1 MLLQSSEGP
10 NGKHGSGVYLT
21 SLTPENGHIKIK
33 RNNLDGAYKKKKYAD
48 KNYECYLKF
57 RQEDLPDV
65 KRVETKPDRDVWLYS
80 ENIYLN
86 QIPGF
91 FHGYTDNSEEEEY
104 QSYRSSATSQQ
115 QKQLQSDGIEFS
127 DVVAGSAAVIAIGA
141 AAFGLFSAFRQARQ
155 NNQQ

>member
-1 MLLQSSEGP
+1 MMRQSSEGP
-10 NGKHGSGVYLT
+10 NGRHGSGVYLT
-21 SLTPENGHIKIK
+21 SLTPENGKIKIK
-33 RNNLDGAYKKKKYAD
+33 RNNLDGAHKNKKYAD

-65 KRVETKPDRDVWLYS
+65 QKVETKCDIWLYS

-91 FHGYTDNSEEEEY
+91 FHGYTDNSEEEKH